1 MTPDPSSSAS
11 RSSAQKVDLNKESLS
26 DAAATGDDLSEARP
40 SDQVVE
46 GTSIHHRSVEKS
58 ESGTV
63 QSTTTKTPD
72 KDALRKQLT
81 EILNQYSDQSPAPGE
96 SSEVYQLR
104 QKQINPYRTEAFLK
118 KLLGES
124 VDIQSSDYFSEAS
137 ESIRCSILLSEAMT
151 RKRLNDHE
159 GLSHVIERL
168 LEQYPEP
175 LPDIIELLSL
185 CRGYTFTPDKPK
197 LEAASNY
204 FYDLAGKH
212 YFTPAL
218 WLIVRESVKSNARLF
233 SPGLIPELLEV
244 QTARYRDISFILGT
258 FALQPDEA
266 DVIYRSV
273 NDNNTTPYHQALWL
287 LSGRLRALNDAPW
300 PGKKGG
306 FSSDLQDKMRFTFIV
321 AGSAASV
328 SSETT
333 PSHLTTEISDNG
345 QQLIDALAPLSLSK
359 RRLVFRKFT
368 GYDQLNEAEMN
379 PDLSDYQR
387 SLVGLLL
394 AWSAKHQYI
403 TGSGSALKCAKK
415 MSDVAG
421 RGVFSLLYMDAAKI
435 YAAFGH
441 YSEAIA
447 CLDRLLSKPLPVS
460 QKNRATNLREAYQSN
475 LEKSLEEAP
484 EATPA
489 DKPDNEW
496 LKGLVPDTGTGK
508 TKNKGKTGKKGAQKK
523 QSGKKGH
530 SKSLPRKSSGQTSGL
545 QGSPFDSNSKSNALP
560 DENLATPTPPPS
572 GNKALAATSK
582 LPKGESVPSVKKWL
596 PDRNPAVYRF
606 ITKLNHH
613 RHQENLKQ
621 AAAFISQCMQQN
633 KGKPLFGRICE
644 ESAWFYIH
652 QMDSG
657 LNTTFTLDGDSA
669 SSSKELGKLAGN
681 WLNQTEASYFQTIK
695 GCDNSPE
702 KLELL
707 INQTFQNH
715 PDWFADPEY
724 AKRIMGLCSSRGH
737 LCSNLAQQGINIRLN
752 REKYRAF
759 YHLKSSVEQLHL
771 AALQKATIGKNRQD
785 LQ

>member
-11 RSSAQKVDLNKESLS
+11 RPSTQKVDLNNEPLS

-58 ESGTV
+58 ESGTA
-63 QSTTTKTPD
+63 QGTTTKTPD

-96 SSEVYQLR
+96 SPEAYQLR
-104 QKQINPYRTEAFLK
+104 QEQINPYRTEAFLK
-118 KLLGES
+118 KLLSES
-124 VDIQSSDYFSEAS
+124 VDIQSSDYFSQAP

-159 GLSHVIERL
+159 GLSDVIERL

-185 CRGYTFTPDKPK
+185 CRGYTFTPEKPE

-204 FYDLAGKH
+204 FYDLAAKH
-212 YFTPAL
+212 RFPPAL
-218 WLIVRESVKSNARLF
+218 WLIVRESVKPNARLF
-233 SPGLIPELLEV
+233 SPGLIPELLET
-244 QTARYRDISFILGT
+244 QTSRLRDISFILGT

-273 NDNNTTPYHQALWL
+273 NDKNTTPYHQALWL
-287 LSGRLRALNDAPW
+287 LSVHLRALSNAPW
-300 PGKKGG
+300 PGKKDG
-306 FSSDLQDKMRFTFIV
+306 FSTDLQGKMKFTFIV
-321 AGSAASV
+321 AGGVASV

-333 PSHLTTEISDNG
+333 HSHLATDISENG
-345 QQLIDALAPLSLSK
+345 QQLIDALKPLSLS
-359 RRLVFRKFT
+359 RRRSALREWT
-368 GYDQLNEAEMN
+368 GYDQLHDAEMN
-379 PDLSDYQR
+379 PELSDYQR
-387 SLVGLLL
+387 SLVGLSL
-394 AWSAKHQYI
+394 AWSIKHEYI
-403 TGSGSALKCAKK
+403 TCSGTALKCAKK

-447 CLDRLLSKPLPVS
+447 CLDKLLFKPLPES
-460 QKNRATNLREAYQSN
+460 QKDTVINLREAYQSN
-475 LEKSLEEAP
+475 LDKSLEEAS
-484 EATPA
+484 EATPGN
-489 DKPDNEW
+489 KPDNDW
-496 LKGLVPDTGTGK
+496 LKGLVPDTGTGTGTGIGK
-508 TKNKGKTGKKGAQKK
+508 TKGKAGKKGAQKK
-523 QSGKKGH
+523 QSRKKSH
-530 SKSLPRKSSGQTSGL
+530 SKSMPRKSPDQTSGL
-545 QGSPFDSNSKSNALP
+545 QASPFDSGSKSSVWP
-560 DENLATPTPPPS
+560 DETLATPTPPPS
-572 GNKALAATSK
+572 GNKAVAATSK
-582 LPKGESVPSVKKWL
+582 VPKGEFTPPAKNWL

-621 AAAFISQCMQQN
+621 AAAFISQSMQQN

-681 WLNQTEASYFQTIK
+681 WLNQTEASYFQTMK

-707 INQTFQNH
+707 INQVYQNH

-724 AKRIMGLCSSRGH
+724 AKRLVGLCSSRGH

-771 AALQKATIGKNRQD
+771 AAQTSQ
-785 LQ
+785 